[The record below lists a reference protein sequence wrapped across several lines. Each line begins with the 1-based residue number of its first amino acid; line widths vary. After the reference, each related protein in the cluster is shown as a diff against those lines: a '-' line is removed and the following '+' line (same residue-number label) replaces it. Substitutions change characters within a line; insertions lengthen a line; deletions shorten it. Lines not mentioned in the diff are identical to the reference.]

1 MAATATGLLCSV
13 LGGTRM
19 RQVVLALGFPLSWW
33 ISSSAPMPAWAWLL
47 PLVLALLIYPVH
59 SWRDAPLFPTPLNAL
74 RELPLQ
80 APLKDGAVIMD
91 AGCGLGDGLRA
102 LRLAY
107 PLAHFG
113 GLTPVGHCDGCVPF
127 AALGPEYGL
136 QISGRPL
143 GPNAI
148 WSISSKDPK
157 PWSVQP

>member
-1 MAATATGLLCSV
+1 MAATAAGLVCSV

-74 RELPLQ
+74 KELPLK

-102 LRLAY
+102 LRLAGASATTMS
-107 PLAHFG
+107 P
-113 GLTPVGHCDGCVPF
+113 
-127 AALGPEYGL
+127 
-136 QISGRPL
+136 
-143 GPNAI
+143 
-148 WSISSKDPK
+148 
-157 PWSVQP
+157 